1 MLQRKIQQVIRI
13 ENAGA
18 ESCLQGDIE
27 QRNKKGPGVE
37 LDGELKEEYRKQKEQ

>member
-1 MLQRKIQQVIRI
+1 MRV

-27 QRNKKGPGVE
+27 QRNQKGHGWRVE
-37 LDGELKEEYRKQKEQ
+37 GRVS